1 MATYDTAEIRRAAGV
16 IRSSRD
22 RLNSTVLTGLRRV
35 ESGIEGEFFGQA
47 ADALEDRLQSMDADT
62 RRMEGMLDS
71 LYNTLMKFAQRMD
84 EIDHELASQM

>member
-22 RLNSTVLTGLRRV
+22 RLNSTVMTGLRRV
-35 ESGIEGEFFGQA
+35 EAEIEGEFCGQA
-47 ADALEDRLQSMDADT
+47 ADALVNRLQSMDADA
-62 RRMEGMLDS
+62 RKMEGTLDN
-71 LYNTLMKFAQRMD
+71 LYNVLMKFAQRMD